1 MAMSSRLIDRAFDP
15 MDLVEIDPIIVLQVP
30 AHPYRSA
37 HGIDRHA
44 HAPALQI
51 LGQFD
56 AGAAI
61 DAEHPMPEDA
71 GRKYGER
78 NER

>member
-1 MAMSSRLIDRAFDP
+1 MAMRSRPIDRAFDP
-15 MDLVEIDPIIVLQVP
+15 VDLIEIDPMIVLQVP

-44 HAPALQI
+44 HAPSLQI
-51 LGQFD
+51 LWRID
-56 AGAAI
+56 AAAAI